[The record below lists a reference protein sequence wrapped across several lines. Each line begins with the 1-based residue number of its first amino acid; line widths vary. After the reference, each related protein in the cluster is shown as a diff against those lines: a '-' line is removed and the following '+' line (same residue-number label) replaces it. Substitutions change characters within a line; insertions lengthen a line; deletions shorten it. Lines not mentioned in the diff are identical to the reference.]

1 MKKSS
6 MDKKQFAKR
15 LQNQKAKYYRIAYS
29 YVKNEHDAL
38 DIIGEA
44 TYKGLKDLHTLQKPE
59 YFDTWMTRIV
69 INTAI
74 DYMRKNARI
83 VCYEDKIMDVMIVTE
98 SELAI
103 EDSMDLFDALD
114 ALSERDRACVLLRYF
129 EEYTFIKIAE
139 VMQEPEPTV
148 KSRIYR
154 ALGKMYNFIEEGRRK

>member
-114 ALSERDRACVLLRYF
+114 VLSERERAGVVLRYF
-129 EEYTFIKIAE
+129 EEYSFTKIAE
-139 VMQEPEPTV
+139 ILQEPEPTV

-154 ALGKMYNFIEEGRRK
+154 ALEKMHRFIEEGRI